1 MTCFPVREPS
11 LAALSEAPIS
21 FRYGS
26 NKRRVLV
33 DALTARAILAV
44 VEAISDEN
52 RAKLERMIGTPA
64 GLAKVASFAM
74 SKCTLG

>member
-1 MTCFPVREPS
+1 MTRFPVREPS
-11 LAALSEAPIS
+11 LDALAEAPIY

-44 VEAISDEN
+44 AKAISDES
-52 RAKLERMIGTPA
+52 RAKLERMIATPA
-64 GLAKVASFAM
+64 GMAKVASFAI
-74 SKCTLG
+74 SKCSLG